1 MHIMSLLSNIFILS
15 EVQETL
21 NCSENNQNTSQATAH
36 ISMKLCSPRTERT
49 VSENSDSDPI
59 LLALLIEPVYKKS
72 FLQSKTNSHST

>member
-1 MHIMSLLSNIFILS
+1 MHITSLLSNIFIVS

-49 VSENSDSDPI
+49 VSDSDPI
-59 LLALLIEPVYKKS
+59 LLALLIEPVYKKK
-72 FLQSKTNSHST
+72 FPTVKN